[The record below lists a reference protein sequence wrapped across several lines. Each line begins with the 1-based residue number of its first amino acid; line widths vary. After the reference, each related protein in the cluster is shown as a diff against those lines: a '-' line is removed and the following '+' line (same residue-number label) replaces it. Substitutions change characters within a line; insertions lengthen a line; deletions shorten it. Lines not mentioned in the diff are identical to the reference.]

1 MTARTSSR
9 VRTVGSRLGRLART
23 VVEPGQ
29 VLLEDVAVE
38 EQESVQRLVLGR
50 GGNLALDGQGTQEAR
65 DLGSAHLE
73 GMRLAMEA
81 DVPADPPDVG
91 RLGASTPVA
100 QPDGFPDPVEQFR
113 RARAG
118 RVRSPRHQIRSRSRV
133 PDALIDDES
142 HSARRIVPGQSTR
155 KTSAEGCL
163 EAAQV
168 ARRGPGTGF
177 PVASPNSAPGRSCS
191 HWRRRA
197 SISSL
202 DSSGCSAGASGAS
215 SPRPNRS
222 RASRSR
228 RAAASRPVPTAPFYP
243 GAPPE
248 AR

>member
-1 MTARTSSR
+1 MEKGGREPGRPVKLGDDQAHLVAGQDGWEPSR
-9 VRTVGSRLGRLART
+9 SLGSDH

-65 DLGSAHLE
+65 DLGGAHLE

-100 QPDGFPDPVEQFR
+100 QPDGFPDAVEQFR

-118 RVRSPRHQIRSRSRV
+118 RARFARHQIRSRRSRV

-155 KTSAEGCL
+155 KTSAEGI
-163 EAAQV
+163 Q
-168 ARRGPGTGF
+168 
-177 PVASPNSAPGRSCS
+177 
-191 HWRRRA
+191 
-197 SISSL
+197 
-202 DSSGCSAGASGAS
+202 
-215 SPRPNRS
+215 
-222 RASRSR
+222 
-228 RAAASRPVPTAPFYP
+228 
-243 GAPPE
+243 
-248 AR
+248 